1 MRKAGKP
8 VLISNDTSIIVQ
20 PEDLVHSAMNQIVVE
35 QELQE
40 AVRIEERINAD
51 EEVSIDNQDHPF
63 KVHTKNIEYWLQ
75 YKPWFVILFDIKNTL
90 RTSI

>member
-40 AVRIEERINAD
+40 AVRIEGSIN
-51 EEVSIDNQDHPF
+51 
-63 KVHTKNIEYWLQ
+63 
-75 YKPWFVILFDIKNTL
+75 
-90 RTSI
+90 

>member
-40 AVRIEERINAD
+40 AVRIEERLNAD
-51 EEVSIDNQDHPF
+51 EEVSIDKGPF
-63 KVHTKNIEYWLQ
+63 KYYVMASKGGRGVAKT
-75 YKPWFVILFDIKNTL
+75 
-90 RTSI
+90 